1 MHNGKKC
8 SVLLLIAFIIAIGM
22 VRFFPAAGE
31 FYARHIYPGI
41 TTVLSA
47 FSSVFPFSVGD
58 LFILSASL
66 FLLIYFLR
74 ILIRKKS
81 RKERIF
87 NLLLILGWIY
97 VWFYLAWGLNYFR
110 ENFYARTGIT
120 PVSYTEEEF
129 RHFLTDYVEKLNNSY
144 TVTHSPDSLPVAD
157 EIQKGY
163 ARLEKE
169 FGLIHPPAH
178 LKAKTMLISPLLSKV
193 GVTGYMGPFFCEFN
207 LNRELRPEEY
217 PGVFAHETAHR
228 LGISSE
234 AEANFY
240 AWLICNRSESAAIRY
255 SGNFILLGYVLQNA
269 NRLLSEDE
277 FKQFT
282 TSIRPEIIGQY
293 KAYLKYWRNKY
304 SPGIGKIQNYIYNLF
319 LKSNQIAS
327 GTKNYSEEIGIIIS
341 WEKASGHAAN

>member
-1 MHNGKKC
+1 MFSASTYCFYNSNRNGPFLPRRRRVLC
-8 SVLLLIAFIIAIGM
+8 PSYLSGYYYCPIGLFFCFSIFSRRLIHPVSFSVLTHLFSPHSYPEKEPEGKNFQFIADTGLDLRM
-22 VRFFPAAGE
+22 
-31 FYARHIYPGI
+31 
-41 TTVLSA
+41 VLSGLG
-47 FSSVFPFSVGD
+47 FELFPGK
-58 LFILSASL
+58 
-66 FLLIYFLR
+66 FLC
-74 ILIRKKS
+74 
-81 RKERIF
+81 
-87 NLLLILGWIY
+87 
-97 VWFYLAWGLNYFR
+97 
-110 ENFYARTGIT
+110 
-120 PVSYTEEEF
+120 TEEEF

-144 TVTHSPDSLPVAD
+144 TVTHSPDSLPVAE

-293 KAYLKYWRNKY
+293 KAYLKYWRR
-304 SPGIGKIQNYIYNLF
+304 
-319 LKSNQIAS
+319 AS
-327 GTKNYSEEIGIIIS
+327 
-341 WEKASGHAAN
+341 EKFKTIFTTCF